1 MLELDPT
8 NTIATMQLV
17 RLLMVAGRRAR
28 PEEARHALASC
39 IRAIERSSL
48 AGSAAARRGAAI
60 LMIFLGNV
68 RLACGENDEA
78 AAVFGELFAQ
88 TDLHPQLKAVRASS
102 ADFFFFWFGLI
113 WFGACISVLVVRLSR
128 VYDSLC
134 VECGGG
140 GTSAVGR
147 AMQWCV
153 GWGQLVLNRLR
164 SRRV

>member
-88 TDLHPQLKAVRASS
+88 TDLHPQLKAVRSSS
-102 ADFFFFWFGLI
+102 AVFFFFFGL
-113 WFGACISVLVVRLSR
+113 V
-128 VYDSLC
+128 
-134 VECGGG
+134 
-140 GTSAVGR
+140 
-147 AMQWCV
+147 
-153 GWGQLVLNRLR
+153 
-164 SRRV
+164 